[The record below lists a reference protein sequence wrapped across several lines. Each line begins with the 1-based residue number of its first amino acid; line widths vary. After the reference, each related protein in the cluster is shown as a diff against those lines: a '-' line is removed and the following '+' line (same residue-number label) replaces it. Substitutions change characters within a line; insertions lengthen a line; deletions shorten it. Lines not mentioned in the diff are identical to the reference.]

1 MIKSSIQNIYPH
13 QYNILSTLTDN
24 IYVADFT
31 EQTKSQFI
39 KRSVEFFSPNPPSNI
54 DYFSVINGVKLLI
67 GGIKFDNN
75 SFIYNN
81 GQPKTQCEATFF
93 PIESN
98 DNSWIL
104 FCELKYSYK
113 TVNNSNNLRKAIKQL
128 YKTRYYYVQE
138 RIICS
143 TNTTYLVASLPMQ
156 SEPFSNFAITPSML
170 IKLKRIKN
178 IILRLSNKVEIINNQ
193 QILV

>member
-93 PIESN
+93 PIVSN

-113 TVNNSNNLRKAIKQL
+113 TFNNSNNLRKAIKQL

-138 RIICS
+138 RIIYS

>member
-93 PIESN
+93 PIVSN

-113 TVNNSNNLRKAIKQL
+113 TFNNSNNLRKAIKQL

>member
-93 PIESN
+93 PIVSN